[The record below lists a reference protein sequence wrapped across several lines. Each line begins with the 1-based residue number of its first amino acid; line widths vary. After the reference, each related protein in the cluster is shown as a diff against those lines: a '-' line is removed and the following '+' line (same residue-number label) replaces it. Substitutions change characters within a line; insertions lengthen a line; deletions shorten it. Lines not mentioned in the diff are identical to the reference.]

1 MKKAFL
7 LFTVLL
13 ITSTVVFGGGR
24 PGPQGTSV
32 VRWSYWGG
40 ENRIRMT
47 QLGIDI
53 FTEETGI
60 VVAGEPAPGTTE
72 HFQKF
77 LTQLAGGN
85 AADIVQLG
93 GYFSNLGIDD
103 NGISSPDLNNY
114 LMPLDDFVRRG
125 IIDVSNLDAAA
136 IQLGT
141 RDGVLYALP
150 LGMNMPALIYNK
162 SALERIGAPLPN
174 VSMTWAEFEA
184 WMRRVQPLLPAN
196 TWVLTDYSAT
206 LGGSFF
212 FGYWAGDNGTPVY
225 DGNRTHLTAD
235 IVTRYFDLWAGW
247 RNAGLIPPADVSAT
261 YSEQNESQAALVAGR
276 TIITAAWSNQ
286 LINYQNATTD
296 ELGLIEFPNAAV
308 SNGLWSQASQMM
320 GISRASR
327 NGEAAARFL
336 NFRVTDPRA
345 WAFTGPDPGVPST
358 PATRAAASSDPIG
371 QIVSNYLNVAGNHTS
386 PANPNMP
393 NDTEFNNNLH
403 LIAQNVAFG
412 RITTTQAGQEVMNLI
427 NRLLGSR

>member
-1 MKKAFL
+1 MKKTILFL
-7 LFTVLL
+7 TVL
-13 ITSTVVFGGGR
+13 IMVCTVVFAGGGS
-24 PGPQGTSV
+24 QGSSV

-47 QLGIDI
+47 QLGIDV

-60 VVAGEPAPGTTE
+60 IVAGEPAPGTTE

-93 GYFSNLGIDD
+93 GFFSNLGIDD
-103 NGISSPDLNNY
+103 NGRSSPNLQNY

-125 IIDVSNLDAAA
+125 IINTSQLDAAA

-150 LGMNMPALIYNK
+150 LGMNMPAFIYNK
-162 SALERIGAPLPN
+162 SALERAGAPLPN
-174 VSMTWAEFEA
+174 VSMSWAEFEA
-184 WMRRVQPLLPAN
+184 WMRQVQPRLPAN

-212 FGYWAGDNGTPVY
+212 FGYWAGDNGTPLY
-225 DGNRTHLTAD
+225 DGTRTHLTAAD
-235 IVTRYFDLWAGW
+235 VTRYFNLWDGW
-247 RNAGLIPPADVSAT
+247 RSAGLIPPAATSAT
-261 YSEQNESQAALVAGR
+261 YSEQNESQAAIIAGR
-276 TIITAAWSNQ
+276 TIVTAIWSNQ

-308 SNGLWSQASQMM
+308 NNGLWSQASQMM

-327 NGEAAARFL
+327 NGEAAARFI

-345 WAFTGPDPGVPST
+345 WSFTGPDPGVPST
-358 PATRAAASSDPIG
+358 PATRAAAATDPIG
-371 QIVSNYLNVAGNHTS
+371 QRIAEYLNIAGNHSS
-386 PANPNMP
+386 PGTPNMP

-412 RITTTQAGQEVMNLI
+412 RTTTAQAGQEVINLI
-427 NRLLGSR
+427 NRLIAAGR